1 MCVSVYV
8 QSQCCVCRAVSC
20 RFLYSVCVFARC
32 SGVFVLRPEAFAPPG
47 GCGGLCVGKWFLS
60 VACISNNFAQ
70 SMLQKSC
77 CRLLTVLRLTIG
89 FFFFFCV
96 CSSPLTLPSCQLP
109 LPHPLDPHLLFAS
122 PLLFLFFCSFFPRC
136 FAAQLGPTFR
146 ACPRLRSRSGPCDDC
161 VLYQSVTCVL
171 AQPPPVP
178 CTRRGDPCAVAAS
191 TDRRAA

>member
-1 MCVSVYV
+1 MCVYV

-60 VACISNNFAQ
+60 VACISNNFAR

-89 FFFFFCV
+89 FFFFLCLLFSPHPSFLSTTTAPTPPPHPGPPPLFCFP
-96 CSSPLTLPSCQLP
+96 SSFSLLLFILPSLLCCPTRPDFSRLPSVALP
-109 LPHPLDPHLLFAS
+109 LRPL
-122 PLLFLFFCSFFPRC
+122 R
-136 FAAQLGPTFR
+136 
-146 ACPRLRSRSGPCDDC
+146 
-161 VLYQSVTCVL
+161 
-171 AQPPPVP
+171 
-178 CTRRGDPCAVAAS
+178 
-191 TDRRAA
+191 